1 MDTTNM
7 KNPAFIGFWA
17 RFGAALPD
25 LLILGVPS
33 LIISG
38 ILWYSTGLQS
48 MYYLVQLA
56 VLVVTIY
63 MDGIMG
69 GTPGKLILNMRIV
82 NQKGSLIGIPSAI
95 LRYIGKVLS
104 TLILLIG
111 LFMIGWDSRKQG
123 LHDKIANTFVIRSV

>member
-1 MDTTNM
+1 M
-7 KNPAFIGFWA
+7 KNPVFIGFWA
-17 RFGAALPD
+17 RFGAALLD

-33 LIISG
+33 LIIGG
-38 ILWYSTGLQS
+38 ILWYATGLQS
-48 MYYLVQLA
+48 MYYLLQLA
-56 VLVVTIY
+56 IVALTVY
-63 MDGIMG
+63 MDGIKG

-82 NQKGSLIGIPSAI
+82 NEKGGFIGIPAAI